1 MEKKT
6 IKKTYLV
13 EYQASYRVEAS
24 SEEDAIQKAIEIH
37 AKFPDG
43 SWNGF
48 LESYDFV
55 REDSNLP
62 WA

>member
-13 EYQASYRVEAS
+13 EYQASYRVEAAN
-24 SEEDAIQKAIEIH
+24 EDEALQKAIAIH
-37 AKFPDG
+37 EKSPDG
-43 SWNGF
+43 IWCPL

-55 REDSNLP
+55 REDSKLP
-62 WA
+62 WD